1 MSLSSVLLILTSHF
15 YHCLEDLCSGSQAV
29 PHSPE
34 APVVFVF
41 TKRPLKDRSRNNSSL
56 CLLFQD
62 GKDYIV
68 LPISETLSMEED
80 SGLSLPTS
88 PVSCTEEEEVC
99 DPKFHYDNTAG
110 IRYCTGP
117 TSPQGASRPSREGA
131 GKTLCKAATSTST

>member
-1 MSLSSVLLILTSHF
+1 M
-15 YHCLEDLCSGSQAV
+15 
-29 PHSPE
+29 
-34 APVVFVF
+34 
-41 TKRPLKDRSRNNSSL
+41 

-88 PVSCTEEEEVC
+88 PVSCMEEEEVC

-110 IRYCTGP
+110 IRYGLRS
-117 TSPQGASRPSREGA
+117 TSPGGKGLQGHPGEAEGLCMKLLHLTCA
-131 GKTLCKAATSTST
+131 FTLGSERSPLKGRLGR